1 VTDTAP
7 PSAPKTAPN
16 GMGRWKWL
24 LIASLAVNLL
34 VIGAIAGA
42 RFHGHRGWRG
52 ERSSEEF
59 GLIGYA
65 RHLPAERRKLIR
77 KIVAAEKGAIAA
89 ARAEV
94 YKARQEAAAVLV
106 EEPFSTEKLKAAV
119 GRISDAEAK
128 LKAAGLAAFLNAAE
142 QFTPEE
148 RKSLLEHWKR
158 RRPWHFRFGHDE
170 AMPPPSPPPSPA
182 AN

>member
-1 VTDTAP
+1 VTDASPPSP
-7 PSAPKTAPN
+7 PSAPAAASN
-16 GMGRWKWL
+16 GLGRWKWL
-24 LIASLAVNLL
+24 LIASLAINLL

-52 ERSSEEF
+52 ERSAEEF

-77 KIVAAEKGAIAA
+77 KIVFAEKGAISA

-106 EEPFSTEKLKAAV
+106 EEPFSADKLKAAA
-119 GRISDAEAK
+119 GRISEAEAK
-128 LKAAGLAAFLNAAE
+128 LKAAGLAAFLSAAE
-142 QFTPEE
+142 QLTVEE
-148 RKSLLEHWKR
+148 RKGLLEHLKR
-158 RRPWHFRFGHDE
+158 RHTRHFRFGDGE
-170 AMPPPSPPPSPA
+170 DGPPPPPPPA
-182 AN
+182 D